1 MTFEKPGFLPLTST
15 IRFEQDL
22 PVAGSADVLVIGG
35 GPAGV
40 AAAVGAARAG
50 ASVLLLEQ
58 SGMLGGVT
66 TNNLYLRMSDLQG
79 KGVDYAIVGGVA
91 QELVDRILA
100 AEGGILRKGSITFDL
115 EIAKRAWDQL
125 ALDAGVEVLFNTT
138 AFDAIV
144 QENAICGVVAL
155 NKSGLQAFAAGVVID
170 CSGDGDIAARA
181 GAPYEQG
188 RSADGLTQPV
198 TTMMRFGGVD
208 MDAFNAFVARDIRLR
223 ETMARAAAN
232 GDFELYQDHLC
243 SILYW
248 RGRPDVVS
256 FNVTHMTHVDAT
268 DAVQLSAAEMQ
279 GRRQVWILH
288 DFLRKY
294 VDGFQRA
301 WLIDSAPHV
310 GVRETR
316 RFLGEYVLT
325 AEDVMNGREPPDTIA
340 LGSYGIDIH
349 NPDGVGVTFIHIQA
363 AAYGI
368 PYRCLV
374 PRQVGNLLVAGRI
387 LSATHEA
394 LASARVMFTC
404 MATGQA
410 AGVAAAMAVQQGIA
424 PRLVDARSLR
434 ETLVEQDAIVDS
446 GCARQ
451 LNRPTTI
458 STEADLAEWLFHT
471 RS

>member
-1 MTFEKPGFLPLTST
+1 MAPSPVQST
-15 IRFEQDL
+15 ALNRTVPIARH
-22 PVAGSADVLVIGG
+22 ADVLVVGG

-40 AAAVGAARAG
+40 AAAASAARAG
-50 ASVLLLEQ
+50 AQVLLLEQ

-66 TNNLYLRMSDLQG
+66 TSNLYLRMSTLQG
-79 KGVDYAIVGGVA
+79 RSVDYAIVGGVA
-91 QELVDRILA
+91 QEWVDRVLA
-100 AEGGILRKGSITFDL
+100 AKGGTLREGSITFDL

-138 AFDAIV
+138 AFDATLH
-144 QENAICGVVAL
+144 ENGIRSVVAL
-155 NKSGLQAFAAGVVID
+155 NKSGLQAFSADVVVD
-170 CSGDGDIAARA
+170 CSGDGDVAARA
-181 GAPYEQG
+181 GAPFEIG
-188 RSADGLTQPV
+188 RASDGLTQPV

-208 MDAFNAFVARDIRLR
+208 MAAFDTFVARDTRLR

-256 FNVTHMTHVDAT
+256 FNVTHITHVDAT
-268 DAVQLSAAEMQ
+268 DAVQLSAAEME

-288 DFLRKY
+288 DFLKQY
-294 VDGFQRA
+294 VDGFESA
-301 WLIDSAPHV
+301 WLIDTAPHV

-316 RFLGEYVLT
+316 RFVGEYVLT
-325 AEDVMNGREPPDTIA
+325 GEDVMHGHEPPDTIA

-349 NPDGVGVTFIHIQA
+349 NPHGVGVTFIHIQA

-374 PRQVGNLLVAGRI
+374 PLQVENLLVAGRI

-394 LASARVMFTC
+394 LASARVMLTC

-410 AGVAAAMAVQQGIA
+410 AGVAAAMASQRSVLPRHIDVARLQEALLEQGAILRSAQARELDRPATIA
-424 PRLVDARSLR
+424 
-434 ETLVEQDAIVDS
+434 
-446 GCARQ
+446 
-451 LNRPTTI
+451 
-458 STEADLAEWLFHT
+458 TEADLADWLFHT

>member
-1 MTFEKPGFLPLTST
+1 MSQPRT
-15 IRFEQDL
+15 IRYHQDV
-22 PVAGSADVLVIGG
+22 PVVCQTDVIVVGG
-35 GPAGV
+35 GPSGV

-50 ASVLLLEQ
+50 AHVLLLEQ

-79 KGVDYAIVGGVA
+79 RGVDYAIVGGVA
-91 QELVDRILA
+91 RELVDRILA
-100 AEGGILRKGSITFDL
+100 ARGGTLRKGSLTFDL
-115 EIAKRAWDQL
+115 ETAKRAWDQL
-125 ALDAGVEVLFNTT
+125 VVDAGVEVLLNTT
-138 AFDAIV
+138 AFDV
-144 QENAICGVVAL
+144 LVHENEVRGVVAL
-155 NKSGLQAFAAGVVID
+155 NKSGLQAFSARMVVD

-181 GAPYEQG
+181 GAPYEIG
-188 RSADGLTQPV
+188 RPLDGLTQPV

-208 MDAFNAFVARDIRLR
+208 MEAFNAFVARDIRLR
-223 ETMARAAAN
+223 KTMARAAAN

-256 FNVTHMTHVDAT
+256 FNVTHITHVDAT
-268 DAVQLSAAEMQ
+268 DGAQLSTAEME
-279 GRRQVWILH
+279 GRRQVWILN
-288 DFLRKY
+288 DWLKGY
-294 VDGFQRA
+294 VDGFENA
-301 WLIDSAPHV
+301 WLIDTAPHV

-316 RFLGEYVLT
+316 RFRGEYVLT
-325 AEDVMNGREPPDTIA
+325 AEDVMNGHEPPDTIA

-363 AAYGI
+363 TAYGI

-374 PRQVGNLLVAGRI
+374 PLQVDNLLVAGRV

-410 AGVAAAMAVQQGIA
+410 AGVAARMASQQGVSPRRVGVARLQKALLEQGAILSSEQARELGTRATIA
-424 PRLVDARSLR
+424 
-434 ETLVEQDAIVDS
+434 TQ
-446 GCARQ
+446 
-451 LNRPTTI
+451 
-458 STEADLAEWLFHT
+458 ADIDEWLFHT
-471 RS
+471 QS